1 MEKIKAEVLHKSGGV
16 NNFKSK
22 RVSTS
27 PQFIRAGSRLATI
40 PFGAEQPPLSCQSM
54 SKHCDC
60 DAQFFLPSNNLTVR
74 NYRNFMKS
82 GPPQRLLFYYD
93 SEWKDFTAE
102 ITDLISENFQA
113 KKAIFEIAHQNQQFL
128 LDFVHMLYIDSKTGL
143 SKPIAWIDEHGKCF
157 FPEFYLE
164 SCVAHG
170 FLKGRN
176 VHVSNMPNGSKIV
189 DHGGTFASA
198 SESSNVGRPYD
209 DDEHVKG
216 AEPTIVDND
225 YIDTDER
232 MGENEPCSFY
242 STNIPNSG
250 SVQVK
255 DTRADYFSDILGP
268 VRSLFLC
275 GIYPHVNADD
285 VVSILRTPSVNT
297 FGEVCLQ
304 TFQKQVEIVKS
315 LRGGNAN
322 VRYAWLPSSKSAVE
336 DICFRGARR
345 IEKPVHGTTYGLGIH
360 LAPVNCSNIW

>member
-22 RVSTS
+22 RLSSS
-27 PQFIRAGSRLATI
+27 PQFTTAGSRLATV
-40 PFGAEQPPLSCQSM
+40 PFGADQPPLSCRSM
-54 SKHCDC
+54 IKPCDC
-60 DAQFFLPSNNLTVR
+60 DAQFFLPPNNLTVR

-82 GPPQRLLFYYD
+82 GLPQRLLFYYD

-102 ITDLISENFQA
+102 ITDLMREDFQA
-113 KKAIFEIAHQNQQFL
+113 KKAIIEISHQNQQFL
-128 LDFVHMLYIDSKTGL
+128 LDFVHMLHIDSKTGL
-143 SKPIAWIDEHGKCF
+143 SKPIAWIDEHGKCY
-157 FPEFYLE
+157 FPELYPE

-176 VHVSNMPNGSKIV
+176 VHVSNLPNGSRIV

-198 SESSNVGRPYD
+198 SESSNVGRPRD

-216 AEPTIVDND
+216 TEPTIVDND
-225 YIDTDER
+225 SIDNGER
-232 MGENEPCSFY
+232 MGENEPCS
-242 STNIPNSG
+242 TNISDTG

-255 DTRADYFSDILGP
+255 HTRADYFSDILGP

-275 GIYPHVNADD
+275 GIYPHVTAND
-285 VVSILRTPSVNT
+285 VVSILRIPSVNK

-322 VRYAWLPSSKSAVE
+322 VRYAWLSTSKSAME